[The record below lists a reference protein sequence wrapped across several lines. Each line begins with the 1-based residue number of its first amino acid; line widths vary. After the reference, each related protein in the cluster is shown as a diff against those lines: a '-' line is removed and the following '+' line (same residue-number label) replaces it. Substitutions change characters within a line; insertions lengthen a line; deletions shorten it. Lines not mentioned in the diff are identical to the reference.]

1 MVRSSRPDLSRR
13 VFLQSAAG
21 LSMTAASLGSGLADD
36 RPPVT
41 NPRATSGDDVVEP
54 HWDEQLTVTV
64 GPDSKTAQLV
74 GTSERVLQAAVDYVT
89 RFGGG
94 TVQILPGMYKL
105 RNAVYLASNVRI
117 LGSGADSILIKEPSI
132 KTKLAADSDWYD
144 QEITLEDA
152 KGFQV
157 GDGICLR
164 TKNPH
169 NGGTN
174 ILKRTLIARSG
185 NRFKLDKAL
194 RENYWQVGESTAA
207 TLFPLFSGEL
217 LKNVVLENI
226 TLDGNKAN
234 NELLDGNYA
243 GCIFLQ
249 DCNRITMRKIE
260 ARNYHGDGISWQICH
275 DCIVEDCHS
284 HDNTGLGLHPGSG
297 SQRPLMRRNKLVR
310 NDIGIFFCW
319 GVKYGLAEDNEITE
333 NRGSGVSIGHRDTD
347 NLVRNNVIQNSG
359 KFGVLFR
366 PERGKGFAG
375 DRNRIENN
383 RIVNTGAAD
392 GIAVEVQGYTDAV
405 QLTRNQIQ
413 ETREPMQRIGL
424 RLGQNAGAIKLED
437 NKIEGFATAVADLRK
452 PADGQGK

>member
-1 MVRSSRPDLSRR
+1 MFRSSLSNPSRR
-13 VFLQSAAG
+13 AFLQSSAAICIAG
-21 LSMTAASLGSGLADD
+21 SSLSHGRADD
-36 RPPVT
+36 LPPVT
-41 NPRATSGDDVVEP
+41 SPRATSGDDAVEP
-54 HWDEQLTVTV
+54 RWDEQLTVTV

-74 GTSERVLQAAVDYVT
+74 GSTERVLQAAVDYVA

-94 TVQILPGMYKL
+94 TVQILPGIYKL

-117 LGSGADSILIKEPSI
+117 LGSGADSILIKEPSV

-144 QEITLEDA
+144 QEVTLEDA

-164 TKNPH
+164 TRNPH

-174 ILKRTLIARSG
+174 ILKRTFIARSG

-194 RENYWQVGESTAA
+194 RENYWLVGESTAA
-207 TLFPLFSGEL
+207 TLFPIFSGEL
-217 LKNVVLENI
+217 IKNVVIENI
-226 TLDGNKAN
+226 TLDGNKEN

-243 GCIFLQ
+243 GCVFLQ
-249 DCNRITMRKIE
+249 DCNRVVMRKVE
-260 ARNYHGDGISWQICH
+260 ARNYHGDGLSWQICH
-275 DCIVEDCHS
+275 DCIVEDCYS

-297 SQRPLMRRNKLVR
+297 SQRPLMRRNKLER

-319 GVKYGLAEDNEITE
+319 GVKYGLAEDNQITE

-347 NLVRNNVIQNSG
+347 NLVRNNVIERSG
-359 KFGVLFR
+359 KFGVYFR

-383 RIVNTGAAD
+383 RIINTGTAD
-392 GIAVEVQGYTDAV
+392 GIAVEVQGFTDAV
-405 QLTRNQIQ
+405 QFTKNIIQ
-413 ETREPMQRIGL
+413 ETRQPMNRIGL
-424 RLGQNAGAIKLED
+424 RLGENAGTVKLED
-437 NKIEGFATAVADLRK
+437 NKIEGFATAVSDLRK
-452 PADGQGK
+452 SAAKGQ

>member
-1 MVRSSRPDLSRR
+1 MFPNDSIRTRRTFLQTTAALGLTTSGLSR
-13 VFLQSAAG
+13 VWS
-21 LSMTAASLGSGLADD
+21 DD

-41 NPRATSGDDVVEP
+41 APRATSGDEAVEP
-54 HWDEQLTVTV
+54 QWDEQLTVTV

-74 GTSERVLQAAVDYVT
+74 GTTERVLQAAVDYVS

-94 TVQILPGMYKL
+94 TVQILPGTYQL
-105 RNAVYLASNVRI
+105 RNAVYLASNIRI
-117 LGSGADSILIKEPSI
+117 LGSGADSVLMKTPSI

-144 QEITLEDA
+144 QEVTLEDA

-169 NGGTN
+169 HGGITT
-174 ILKRTLIARSG
+174 LKRTFVARSG

-194 RENYWQVGESTAA
+194 RENFWLMGESTAA
-207 TLFPLFSGEL
+207 TLFPIFSGEL
-217 LKNVVLENI
+217 IKNVVIENI

-243 GCIFLQ
+243 GCVFLQ
-249 DCNRITMRKIE
+249 DCNRITMRKVE
-260 ARNYHGDGISWQICH
+260 ARNYHGDGLSWQICH
-275 DCIVEDCHS
+275 DCVVEDCHS

-297 SQRPLMRRNKLVR
+297 SQRPIMRRNRLER

-319 GVKYGLAEDNEITE
+319 GVKYGLAEDNQIIE

-347 NLVRNNVIQNSG
+347 NLVRNNEIVRSG

-383 RIVNTGAAD
+383 RIVDTGAAD
-392 GIAVEVQGYTDAV
+392 GIGVEVQGYTDAI
-405 QLTRNQIQ
+405 QLSRNTIQ

-424 RLGQNAGAIKLED
+424 RLGENAGTVKLDE
-437 NKIEGFATAVADLRK
+437 NKIEGYSTKIADLRK
-452 PADGQGK
+452 PD

>member
-1 MVRSSRPDLSRR
+1 MIRSSLSNPTRR
-13 VFLQSAAG
+13 GFLQSSAAIC
-21 LSMTAASLGSGLADD
+21 LAASKDNQSRADD
-36 RPPVT
+36 RPPVAV
-41 NPRATSGDDVVEP
+41 PRATSGDDAVEP
-54 HWDEQLTVTV
+54 RWDEQLTVTV

-74 GTSERVLQAAVDYVT
+74 GSTERVLQAAVDYVT

-94 TVQILPGMYKL
+94 TVQILPGTYKL
-105 RNAVYLASNVRI
+105 RNSVYLSSNVRI
-117 LGSGADSILIKEPSI
+117 LGSGGDSILIKEPSI
-132 KTKLAADSDWYD
+132 KTKLSADSDWYD
-144 QEITLEDA
+144 QEVTLADG
-152 KGFQV
+152 KGIQF

-164 TKNPH
+164 TRNPH
-169 NGGTN
+169 NGGTQ
-174 ILKRTLIARSG
+174 ILKRTFIARSG

-194 RENYWQVGESTAA
+194 RENYWLLGESTAA
-207 TLFPLFSGEL
+207 TLFPIFSGEL
-217 LKNVVLENI
+217 IKNVVLENI
-226 TLDGNKAN
+226 TLDGNKEN

-249 DCNRITMRKIE
+249 DCNRIVMRKVE

-297 SQRPLMRRNKLVR
+297 SQRPLMRRNRLER

-319 GVKYGLAEDNEITE
+319 GVKYGLAEDNQIIE

-347 NLVRNNVIQNSG
+347 NLVRNNVIERSG
-359 KFGVLFR
+359 KFGVFFR

-392 GIAVEVQGYTDAV
+392 GVAVEVQGFTDAV
-405 QLTRNQIQ
+405 QFTKNQIQ

-424 RLGQNAGAIKLED
+424 RLGENAGTVKLED

-452 PADGQGK
+452 PAQ

>member
-1 MVRSSRPDLSRR
+1 MQKGVS
-13 VFLQSAAG
+13 
-21 LSMTAASLGSGLADD
+21 DD

-41 NPRATSGDDVVEP
+41 APRATSGDDAVEP
-54 HWDEQLTVTV
+54 KWDEKLTVTV
-64 GPDSKTAQLV
+64 GPDSKTAELV
-74 GTSERVLQAAVDYVT
+74 GTTDRVLQAAVDYVT

-94 TVQILPGMYKL
+94 TVRILPGIYKL
-105 RNAVYLASNVRI
+105 RNAVYLSSNVRI

-132 KTKLAADSDWYD
+132 KTKLSADSDWYD
-144 QEITLEDA
+144 QEVTLEDP

-164 TKNPH
+164 TRNPH

-174 ILKRTLIARSG
+174 VLKRTFIARTG

-194 RENYWQVGESTAA
+194 RENFWLIGESTAA
-207 TLFPLFSGEL
+207 TLFPIFSGEL
-217 LKNVVLENI
+217 LKNVVIENI

-243 GCIFLQ
+243 GCVFLQ
-249 DCNRITMRKIE
+249 DCSQVTMRKIE
-260 ARNYHGDGISWQICH
+260 ARNYHGDGLSWQICH
-275 DCIVEDCHS
+275 DCVVEDCHS

-297 SQRPLMRRNKLVR
+297 SQRPLMRRNKLER

-319 GVKYGLAEDNEITE
+319 GVKYGLAEDNLILE

-347 NLVRNNVIQNSG
+347 NLVRNNVIERSG
-359 KFGVLFR
+359 KYGVYFR

-392 GIAVEVQGYTDAV
+392 GIAIEVQGFTDAV
-405 QLTRNQIQ
+405 QFTNNQIQ

-424 RLGQNAGAIKLED
+424 RLGENAGTIKLVA
-437 NKIEGFATAVADLRK
+437 NKIEGFATAVSDLRK
-452 PADGQGK
+452 QTATESQ